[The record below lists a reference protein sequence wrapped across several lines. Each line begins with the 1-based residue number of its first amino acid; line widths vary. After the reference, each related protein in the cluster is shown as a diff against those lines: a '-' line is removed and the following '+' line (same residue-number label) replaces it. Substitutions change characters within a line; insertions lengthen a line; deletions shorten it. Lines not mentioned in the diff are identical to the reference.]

1 MEIPSL
7 HHSFT
12 VAARTEK
19 VRGHSGLDPLNVP
32 PGTEAGV
39 SPGFSPGIAG
49 HEEPAKVREAA
60 AQFEAL
66 LLAQMLKS
74 VREAASEGWM
84 GAGGDEAGGMMLDVA
99 QEHLA
104 QVLAAQGGLGLADL
118 VTQGLARVADNKT
131 T

>member
-7 HHSFT
+7 HRSLT
-12 VAARTEK
+12 VAGPPAAR
-19 VRGHSGLDPLNVP
+19 R
-32 PGTEAGV
+32 
-39 SPGFSPGIAG
+39 
-49 HEEPAKVREAA
+49 EEDPAKMREAA
-60 AQFEAL
+60 SEFEAL